1 MGKNFRDATA
11 LEVIDQN
18 EAVIHLIYPLTDYII
33 GDGRIEIPNGLI
45 GYASEGINRRI
56 RVWNTLGQG
65 EPSEEQFS
73 IITGPPVV
81 TATSYDGLPFDRDEP
96 LVITGVGFKS
106 SQVNLGNAAVNY
118 TDGNSSITHVSLETE
133 DGDPLDGNASG
144 LGLDLRSQLTVLSDT
159 RAILSGG
166 SLGAWADGSSRI
178 IRVGRGTT
186 TTMSERRENE
196 FQLISVKPEIDS
208 LAWVELAS
216 EVRTDINAS
225 SALPR
230 DEAIWIIG
238 NGLKAATKV
247 ELVRET
253 GASYE
258 PPSRPILSMEIW
270 MTMAPGCA
278 LQNMLSTPPTPMG
291 LGPPNPNLK

>member
-1 MGKNFRDATA
+1 M
-11 LEVIDQN
+11 
-18 EAVIHLIYPLTDYII
+18 
-33 GDGRIEIPNGLI
+33 
-45 GYASEGINRRI
+45 
-56 RVWNTLGQG
+56 
-65 EPSEEQFS
+65 
-73 IITGPPVV
+73 ITGPPVV
-81 TATSYDGLPFDRDEP
+81 TSTTFDGLPFDRAEP

-118 TDGNSSITHVSLETE
+118 PTAIAALLNELETE
-133 DGDPLDGNASG
+133 YGDSLDSNASG

-159 RAILSGG
+159 RAILAGG

-178 IRVGRGTT
+178 IRVGRGTSN
-186 TTMSERRENE
+186 TMSRRRENE

-238 NGLKAATKV
+238 TDSKRLKVNWLTNW
-247 ELVRET
+247 
-253 GASYE
+253 G
-258 PPSRPILSMEIW
+258 IL
-270 MTMAPGCA
+270 
-278 LQNMLSTPPTPMG
+278 
-291 LGPPNPNLK
+291 